1 MTEKIKVAI
10 RIRPINEREREYT
23 CSEFFSIVNG
33 EPKIIIKE
41 TTLTYD
47 YVFSDTSQ
55 IQIYKTAVFPLL
67 DNVFSGYNATVLA
80 YGQTGS

>member
-1 MTEKIKVAI
+1 MSEKIKVAI
-10 RIRPINEREREYT
+10 RIRPLKEREDT

-33 EPKIIIKE
+33 EPKIIIKPS
-41 TTLTYD
+41 TLTYD
-47 YVFSDTSQ
+47 YVFSAHTSQ